1 MLLAKHK
8 ASEKLA
14 EDLSRNQNSNQ
25 GTTHHSDDLAD
36 ELRGAIDTV
45 VTTEQLEAAMTRL
58 TFRLAAIVGAMMAVG
73 LSAVGVLTS
82 LNH

>member
-1 MLLAKHK
+1 MTAFNPIGTMKRLETAGIKRQH
-8 ASEKLA
+8 A
-14 EDLSRNQNSNQ
+14 EA
-25 GTTHHSDDLAD
+25 LAD

-73 LSAVGVLTS
+73 FSTLGVIIAL
-82 LNH
+82 HK